1 MTASKH
7 NPTFKVFYERLRA
20 NGKPHKLA
28 LIAVLRK
35 LVTTLNTIISSRQPF
50 KSP

>member
-28 LIAVLRK
+28 LIAVLQ
-35 LVTTLNTIISSRQPF
+35 LVTTLNAIINSRQPF